1 MHFVCYTYPLCNI
14 VAALAGL
21 KVGTSEGNGCPGV
34 YLDTCRKFSA
44 MDPGKIDT
52 VGDNLDFTRLS
63 QHVPSTGGFT
73 LNLCALQP
81 CYRIS
86 HYWRLYSSLQ
96 ATCEYESGIAQ
107 WSRTNHWIKSIFNKN
122 SPQHWKQRLSSC
134 WEDSSHGGP
143 TPIK

>member
-96 ATCEYESGIAQ
+96 ATCEYESGRCQ
-107 WSRTNHWIKSIFNKN
+107 WILPSWDGRQN